1 MEEIR
6 LNTLVRAWNAYFPG
20 EELPGMKEIR
30 TGHINDTFHA
40 RSITKGREY
49 LLQRINTDIFK
60 DVDALMQ
67 NILTISKYL
76 YHKHVEEGNTD
87 PRSCLYL
94 IKTKDGMLYYRDK
107 KSGDCFRLYEY
118 IDGAKTYDVADTYLL
133 RLAGI
138 GFGTFQKDLI
148 QFDTRLIAETIPHFH
163 DTVMRFEAFEKA
175 LKQDAFNRAKECK
188 DAIDFA
194 YVHRDLC
201 HVYENKGLAVRI
213 THNDTKLNN
222 VMIDERTM
230 RPLAILDLDTVMP
243 GYGPD
248 DFGDAIRYGANSAV
262 EDEEDLSK
270 VTIDLGK
277 FKAFAEGFIEGLGGK
292 IPSSEIKLYPDG
304 AMKMT
309 YECGLRFL
317 TDYLSGDTY
326 FKIDRPDHNIVR
338 ARNQFCLLQDMLDHE
353 KEMRE
358 IVSFYIK
365 KNKIYK

>member
-1 MEEIR
+1 MDEIKF
-6 LNTLVRAWNAYFPG
+6 NTLVRAWNAYFPD

-67 NILTISKYL
+67 NILIISKYL

-94 IKTKDGMLYYRDK
+94 IKTTKGLLYYRDK
-107 KSGDCFRLYEY
+107 TGDCFRLYEY
-118 IDGAKTYDVADTYLL
+118 IGGAKTYDVADTYLL
-133 RLAGI
+133 RLAGL
-138 GFGTFQKDLI
+138 GFGAFQKDLI
-148 QFDTRLIAETIPHFH
+148 QFDTRLVAETIPHFH
-163 DTVMRFEAFEKA
+163 DTVMRFGAFEEALRKDVCGRKA
-175 LKQDAFNRAKECK
+175 ECQDV
-188 DAIDFA
+188 IDFA
-194 YVHRDLC
+194 YAHRDLC
-201 HVYENKGLAVRI
+201 HIYEGKHLAKRI

-248 DFGDAIRYGANSAV
+248 DFGDAIRYGANKAV
-262 EDEEDLSK
+262 EDEEDLAK
-270 VTIDLGK
+270 VGLDLKK
-277 FKAFAEGFIEGLGGK
+277 FRAFAEGFIEGLGGK
-292 IPSSEIKLYPDG
+292 IPTEEIHLYPDG

-326 FKIDRPDHNIVR
+326 FKINRPDHNIIR
-338 ARNQFCLLQDMLDHE
+338 ARNQFKLLQDMLDHE
-353 KEMRE
+353 IEMRD
-358 IVSFYIK
+358 IIDFYLRQGE
-365 KNKIYK
+365 NN